1 MTFAK
6 VIVWIVT
13 GLIAGTL
20 AGRIVTMSK
29 VGLGRWVHL
38 GIGML
43 GAVVGGLLF
52 WALKIDFGWEDI
64 HISAEDLVSALI
76 GSLICIF
83 GWRLIRKWTEEKEEK
98 GKGKGKTVPP
108 SGG

>member
-1 MTFAK
+1 MTSAK

-20 AGRIVTMSK
+20 AGRIATFSK
-29 VGLGRWVHL
+29 AGLGRWTHL

-52 WALKIDFGWEDI
+52 WLLKIDFGWEDI
-64 HISAEDLVSALI
+64 HISAEDLISALI

-83 GWRLIRKWTEEKEEK
+83 AWKLVRKWTENEE
-98 GKGKGKTVPP
+98 GKSTPP
-108 SGG
+108 AK